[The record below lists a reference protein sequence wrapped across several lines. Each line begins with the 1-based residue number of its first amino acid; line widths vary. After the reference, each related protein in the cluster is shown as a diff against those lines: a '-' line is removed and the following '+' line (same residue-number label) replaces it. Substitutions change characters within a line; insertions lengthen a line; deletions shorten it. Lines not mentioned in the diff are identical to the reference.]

1 MNEKRRVQLTLKVY
15 ADIVLSAM
23 SDEDA
28 ENIINNMDIKDLI
41 APINGLEID
50 DGIIEIE
57 SFDVEYTEE

>member
-15 ADIVLSAM
+15 ADIVLPVM

-28 ENIINNMDIKDLI
+28 EDIINNMGIKDLI

-57 SFDVEYTEE
+57 GFDVEYTD

>member
-15 ADIVLSAM
+15 ADIVLPVM

-28 ENIINNMDIKDLI
+28 EDIINNMGIKDLI

-57 SFDVEYTEE
+57 SFDVEYTD

>member
-1 MNEKRRVQLTLKVY
+1 MSEKRRVQLTLKVY
-15 ADIVLSAM
+15 ADIVLPVM

-28 ENIINNMDIKDLI
+28 EDIINNMDIKDLI

-57 SFDVEYTEE
+57 SFDVEYGD

>member
-15 ADIVLSAM
+15 ADIVLPVM

-28 ENIINNMDIKDLI
+28 EDIINNMDIEDLI

-57 SFDVEYTEE
+57 GFDVEYTD